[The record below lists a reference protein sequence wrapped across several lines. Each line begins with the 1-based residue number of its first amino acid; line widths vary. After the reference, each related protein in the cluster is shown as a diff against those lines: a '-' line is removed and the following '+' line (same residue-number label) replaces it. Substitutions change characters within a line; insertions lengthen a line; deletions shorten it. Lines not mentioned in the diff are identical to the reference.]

1 MVCRADGVPAPTIT
15 WIKTGSSKILGT
27 GEQFVI
33 TDTSGNDDGTYR
45 CTAKNELGDDS
56 KDVTLNVRSKFMCTL
71 DVSTIHV
78 CR

>member
-1 MVCRADGVPAPTIT
+1 MVCRANGVPAPRIT
-15 WIKTGSSKILGT
+15 WIKTGSSKVLGT

-33 TDTSGNDDGTYR
+33 TNTSGKDDGSYR
-45 CTAKNELGDDS
+45 CTARNELGDDS
-56 KDVTLNVRSKFMCTL
+56 KDITLNVRSKFMCTL